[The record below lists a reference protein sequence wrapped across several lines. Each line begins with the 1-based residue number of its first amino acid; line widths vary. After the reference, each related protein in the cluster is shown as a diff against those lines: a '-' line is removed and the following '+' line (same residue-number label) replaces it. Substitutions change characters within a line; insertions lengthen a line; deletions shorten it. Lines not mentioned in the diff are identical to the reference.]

1 MGKTVEAKEVKE
13 QIVEVPVGTLEE
25 LVSRLPEGVQERAA
39 KQADEFE
46 SPYIEPEGM
55 VMVLDI
61 STGALAQVDGWPG
74 EYDVEFGDERLKGTG
89 LKEQREVTKQ
99 QLVKRYR
106 FKVEINM
113 LPTTEYKYDF
123 NIVPLKEWQEHAKTK
138 GGSGMTDAQTAGAFM
153 LRAGGA
159 T

>member
-1 MGKTVEAKEVKE
+1 MGKTDVKEE
-13 QIVEVPVGTLEE
+13 QIVGVPAGTLEE

-39 KQADEFE
+39 KQAEEFE

-61 STGALAQVDGWPG
+61 STGALAHIDGWPG
-74 EYDVEFGDERLKGTG
+74 MYDVQFGDEMLKDTG
-89 LKEQREVTKQ
+89 LREQREVTKQ
-99 QLVKRYR
+99 GLVKRYR
-106 FKVEINM
+106 FKVVINM
-113 LPTTEYKYDF
+113 IPTTEYKYDF
-123 NIVPLKEWQEHAKTK
+123 NIVPLKEWEEHAKSK
-138 GGSGMTDAQTAGAFM
+138 GGSGMTDAQTAGAYM